1 MPIESLC
8 LLSPNKT
15 TADVGTISFVLSFD
29 LYGLC
34 LFCLFVYDMI
44 TNVLPV
50 SVVVSLFLKKRTPP
64 FDRHTPVPVPVPAP
78 VRQIFLYSAGAGSAF
93 STFLFHSFFYLHLA
107 SHVAR
112 R

>member
-50 SVVVSLFLKKRTPP
+50 SVVVSLFLKNEHRHSIGTRRYRYRYRHLFARYSFIRLAPDPLSQP
-64 FDRHTPVPVPVPAP
+64 FCFTV
-78 VRQIFLYSAGAGSAF
+78 
-93 STFLFHSFFYLHLA
+93 FFYLHLA